1 MLIAQHQ
8 EAELCVNAE
17 VDTLEILSQS
27 VDSNLVPPTLAVPML
42 TVLVLEG
49 LLSVRVDLAILVT
62 HTQIVSLIPAPATL
76 AVNKL
81 FVRIMVG
88 LLSAN
93 VLQALLE
100 IHMSLA
106 DKILVQ
112 LEMPVVLTLIV
123 PIVVDVHSVNADVA
137 M

>member
-1 MLIAQHQ
+1 M
-8 EAELCVNAE
+8 
-17 VDTLEILSQS
+17 
-27 VDSNLVPPTLAVPML
+27 
-42 TVLVLEG
+42 
-49 LLSVRVDLAILVT
+49 RVDLAILVT

-106 DKILVQ
+106 GKQIYNIYTVKS
-112 LEMPVVLTLIV
+112 MI
-123 PIVVDVHSVNADVA
+123 
-137 M
+137 